1 MTEQFGAVPMCVTIY
16 KEQILKRFR
25 SRNAMGVM
33 VLVVVAGLV
42 AGCGSSSHS
51 ASGTTTATT
60 TQTTTQGS
68 SAASTQGCTQD
79 KARGVTG
86 STISVAGLVSI
97 LDFGTGAGKAAAA
110 RLAQASSD
118 GEIPCGR
125 KINYITTSDDQGT
138 PNGNLSA
145 IQQLVQQ
152 DSVFG
157 IVPALSPFIESG
169 GVYINQQKVP
179 TVGWGVAPSFC
190 PPAGVTNS
198 YLFGFNGCLVQFPP
212 TYAVNI
218 VGPATARALKLQG
231 KSIQGLTSAVIGDD
245 YDSSKSGVTV
255 VAASLASSGLR
266 TVYAKNPFPA
276 PPAVV
281 SDFSPE
287 VQALMTANNGKP
299 ADVVY
304 SASGPATAFGLCR
317 ALQQADFKGLC
328 EHSTYAP
335 SLVAT
340 AKGDTVQNT
349 FATTESS
356 LPAMAKIV
364 TLLHSAGVTNIG
376 QPELAG
382 YYSADMFVQILKKV
396 GPDLTPQ
403 TFQQTA
409 KNFTYQIPGI
419 VGPTYYPQSFQQG
432 SPCGELVYSNGVKW
446 TIAAPYACGTTNLKL
461 ENGKYVTIP
470 WPGQP

>member
-1 MTEQFGAVPMCVTIY
+1 M
-16 KEQILKRFR
+16 LKRCR
-25 SRNAMGVM
+25 TKAGMGVSA
-33 VLVVVAGLV
+33 LVVVTALV
-42 AGCGSSSHS
+42 AGCGSSSHN
-51 ASGTTTATT
+51 AQSGTATT
-60 TQTTTQGS
+60 TQGTTQSTSQSTTQGGT
-68 SAASTQGCTQD
+68 AASTQGCTHD
-79 KARGVTG
+79 NARGVTG
-86 STISVAGLVSI
+86 STINVAGLVSI

-110 RLAQASSD
+110 RFAQASSD

-125 KINYITTSDDQGT
+125 KINYIATKDDQGT
-138 PNGNLSA
+138 PDGNLSA
-145 IQQLVQQ
+145 IRTLVQQ
-152 DSVFG
+152 NSVFG
-157 IVPALSPFIESG
+157 IAPALSPFIESG

-190 PPAGVTNS
+190 PPAGVTS
-198 YLFGFNGCLVQFPP
+198 TYLFGFNGCLVQYPP

-218 VGPATARALKLQG
+218 VGPATVRALKLQG
-231 KSIQGLTSAVIGDD
+231 KDIQGMTSAVIGDD

-255 VAASLASSGLR
+255 VSASLVSSGLR
-266 TVYAKNPFPA
+266 SVYAKNPFPA

-299 ADVVY
+299 ADVIY

-317 ALQQADFKGLC
+317 ALQQAGFKGLC

-335 SLVAT
+335 SLAAT

-349 FATTESS
+349 FATTESP

-364 TLLHSAGVTNIG
+364 ALLHSAGVTDIG
-376 QPELAG
+376 QPELAA

-403 TFQQTA
+403 AFQQAA

-446 TIAAPYACGTTNLKL
+446 SIAAPYACGTTNLMLK
-461 ENGKYVTIP
+461 NGQYVTIP
-470 WPGQP
+470 WPGTP

>member
-1 MTEQFGAVPMCVTIY
+1 MA
-16 KEQILKRFR
+16 
-25 SRNAMGVM
+25 VM
-33 VLVVVAGLV
+33 VLVAVAALV

-51 ASGTTTATT
+51 SSSTTTPTP
-60 TQTTTQGS
+60 TTTQGGGSASTPSS

-86 STISVAGLVSI
+86 STINVAGIVTI

-110 RLAQASSD
+110 RFAQASSD

-125 KINYITTSDDQGT
+125 KINYITTLDDQGT
-138 PNGNLSA
+138 PNGDLAA

-152 DSVFG
+152 HDVFG
-157 IVPALSPFIESG
+157 IAPALSPFIESG
-169 GVYINQQKVP
+169 GVYINQRQVP
-179 TVGWGVAPSFC
+179 TVGWGVSPSFC
-190 PPAGVTNS
+190 PPAGVTNT
-198 YLFGFNGCLVQFPP
+198 YIFGFNGCLVQFPP

-218 VGPATARALKLQG
+218 VGPATARAFQLQG

-245 YDSSKSGVTV
+245 YESSKSGVTV
-255 VAASLASSGLR
+255 VAASLASSGFK

-276 PPAVV
+276 PPTVV
-281 SDFSPE
+281 ADFSPE

-317 ALQQADFKGLC
+317 ALQQAGFKGVC

-349 FATTESS
+349 FATTESP

-364 TLLHSAGVTNIG
+364 ALLHAAGVTNIG
-376 QPELAG
+376 QPELAA

-403 TFQQTA
+403 AFQQTA